1 MRYRL
6 QEKHQRRESRETWK
20 GSELSE
26 ENEKKSKEVEGN
38 FGEKRLLGGYA

>member
-20 GSELSE
+20 GLELSE
-26 ENEKKSKEVEGN
+26 ENEKYQ
-38 FGEKRLLGGYA
+38 KRLKGILERKGC

>member
-6 QEKHQRRESRETWK
+6 QEKHQQRESRETWK

-26 ENEKKSKEVEGN
+26 ENEKYQ
-38 FGEKRLLGGYA
+38 KRLKGILKRKGC

>member
-6 QEKHQRRESRETWK
+6 QEKHQRRGSRETWK

-26 ENEKKSKEVEGN
+26 ENEKYQKKVEGN